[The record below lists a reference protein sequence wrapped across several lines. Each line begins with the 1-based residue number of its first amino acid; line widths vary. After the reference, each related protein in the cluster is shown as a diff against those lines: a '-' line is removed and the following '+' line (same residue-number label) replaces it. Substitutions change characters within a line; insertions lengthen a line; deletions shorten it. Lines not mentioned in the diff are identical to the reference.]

1 MSAPHLSAHRHA
13 GPAKG
18 QTAARGSSLRGERP
32 RCVLP
37 WAGLPAER
45 YNPGRNLKSQGT
57 STADPPQ
64 QESDVGGHWGMRVTG
79 ELCPSEKDAGTSL
92 SGTAARERLAQRWT
106 NPPGSRGPP
115 AEHDTRP
122 SRGAQTPEQGAT
134 RGRGLFFTGCAQP
147 SPSGKQQG
155 SKQPQQHHSGAGGPY
170 GCLLGSR
177 WVVRGAS
184 ELCEAV

>member
-1 MSAPHLSAHRHA
+1 
-13 GPAKG
+13 
-18 QTAARGSSLRGERP
+18 
-32 RCVLP
+32 
-37 WAGLPAER
+37 
-45 YNPGRNLKSQGT
+45 
-57 STADPPQ
+57 
-64 QESDVGGHWGMRVTG
+64 MRVTG

-92 SGTAARERLAQRWT
+92 SCTAARERLSQRWT
-106 NPPGSRGPP
+106 NPPESRGPP

-170 GCLLGSR
+170 GCLC
-177 WVVRGAS
+177 WGADGLS
-184 ELCEAV
+184 GGRELCEAV